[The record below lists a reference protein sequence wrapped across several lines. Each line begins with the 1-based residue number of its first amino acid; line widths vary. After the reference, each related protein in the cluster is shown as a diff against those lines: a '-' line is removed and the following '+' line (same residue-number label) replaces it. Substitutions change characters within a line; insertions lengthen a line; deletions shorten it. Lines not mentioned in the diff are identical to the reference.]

1 MKVFLKAMACI
12 GFFSCLV
19 VAANA
24 QDTPV
29 GPEGAS
35 VATQATPA
43 AARVFPH
50 WMAFLGYALAVILLQ
65 SVETIEWIP
74 LIFPLWV
81 LLISVYILTE
91 NLHGPSERL
100 ARH

>member
-1 MKVFLKAMACI
+1 
-12 GFFSCLV
+12 
-19 VAANA
+19 
-24 QDTPV
+24 
-29 GPEGAS
+29 
-35 VATQATPA
+35 
-43 AARVFPH
+43 
-50 WMAFLGYALAVILLQ
+50 MAFLGYALAVILLQ